1 MSDMIE
7 LSDADFALKME
18 GLVNEAKLAMED
30 RAAKIHPPEPA
41 ATAEPAAKSEP
52 TPAPAPAPSP
62 AAPEKPRPAASLPEM
77 LRPLV
82 QGVQAVGRVSGEHTQ
97 ILQRVDKAISDASA
111 ASQDLPQIVSDL
123 KALFEQRNVVSRQMF
138 DALHEELKSYKDGF
152 LLDSVHRPMIRD
164 LITLYDD
171 LTQIHEQTQDVVEA
185 APALADGSALST
197 SYLARLESLEAHVS
211 HNLEFIL
218 EVLARLEVS
227 QLPVGTGKLDK
238 RTQRAMAVE
247 IAEDPDQ
254 DMDIVRSLKRGF
266 LWKDRVIR
274 AEEVV
279 MKKWKEGFLMALQ
292 TPPT

>member
-30 RAAKIHPPEPA
+30 RAAKTPPPEPA
-41 ATAEPAAKSEP
+41 ATEPAAKSEP
-52 TPAPAPAPSP
+52 SSVPATPAVTDH
-62 AAPEKPRPAASLPEM
+62 PRQSASLPEM

-82 QGVQAVGRVSGEHTQ
+82 QGVQAVGRVSSEHTQ
-97 ILQRVDKAISDASA
+97 ILQRVDKAITEASTA
-111 ASQDLPQIVSDL
+111 QQDLPQIVSDL
-123 KALFEQRNVVSRQMF
+123 KGLFEQRNMVSRQMF

-171 LTQIHEQTQDVVEA
+171 LTQIHEQTQDVVET
-185 APALADGSALST
+185 APALPDGNPIST
-197 SYLARLESLEAHVS
+197 GYLARLESLEAHVS
-211 HNLEFIL
+211 HNIEFIL

-227 QLPVGTGKLDK
+227 RLPIGTGKLDK
-238 RTQRAMAVE
+238 RTQRAVAVE

-254 DMDIVRSLKRGF
+254 DMDIVRTLKRGF

-274 AEEVV
+274 PEEVV